1 MLCKNQV
8 CWSTRHTWFA
18 KIVPKETPNLN
29 FHYKSTIFF
38 SWEFIDVYTGSAE
51 LWDLNFAYDWSIED
65 HLFFPWIIS
74 KIFIKWLEVGSP
86 FGLGAKKLIYQAQ
99 ILFWKFNPKGKKSW
113 EMSWQNLHETQ
124 ALKQGR
130 MGSNPGNQ
138 TSSTKIGGERYIGE
152 IPLNCCKISDV
163 RRFGKIVPGGTEIFA
178 AFLTSFVSRHWSN
191 SGGMA
196 SDR

>member
-51 LWDLNFAYDWSIED
+51 LWDLNFAYDWRSPFF
-65 HLFFPWIIS
+65 FFPES
-74 KIFIKWLEVGSP
+74 SP
-86 FGLGAKKLIYQAQ
+86 KFSSNDWRWVHLLVWGQKNLYTRHKYFFESSIPRAKK
-99 ILFWKFNPKGKKSW
+99 NW

-130 MGSNPGNQ
+130 MGSNPGSQ